1 MLKTILVLSLKNNIM
16 SNTNKGNAAQGKAT
30 QNENTKGAKPELST
44 LTIGPKVEEKTE
56 AAPEPKPQ
64 HQEAPILKKGLT
76 VDERKQKALLFETL
90 LTKHEQITEAKNK
103 LEKFVIAGNNADVG
117 QGIRLTD
124 NKNNVFST
132 SNSIVLSECIKLIQK
147 HTQEQF
153 EAIEKEVLN
162 FQI

>member
-1 MLKTILVLSLKNNIM
+1 M
-16 SNTNKGNAAQGKAT
+16 SNTKKGNAAQGTAPQT
-30 QNENTKGAKPELST
+30 ENNKGAKPELSI

-64 HQEAPILKKGLT
+64 HQEAPIIQKGLT

-103 LEKFVIAGNNADVG
+103 LDKFVVAGSNADVG

-124 NKNNVFST
+124 NKNNAFVT
-132 SNSIVLSECIKLIQK
+132 SNPTVLTECIKFIQK
-147 HTQEQF
+147 HIDEQHK
-153 EAIEKEVLN
+153 AIEKEVLN